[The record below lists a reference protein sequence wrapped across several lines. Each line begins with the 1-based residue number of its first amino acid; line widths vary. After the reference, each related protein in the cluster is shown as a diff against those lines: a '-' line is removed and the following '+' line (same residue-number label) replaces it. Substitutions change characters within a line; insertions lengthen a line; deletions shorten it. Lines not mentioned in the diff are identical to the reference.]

1 MPEVPF
7 LQDISLTYVVITCVF
22 GLIQAVVVALIARDA
37 KRREKQNAIRAEESR
52 LSMKMMSANMSLACA
67 IAYAQKEGRVN
78 GKTDDALAEAKSAQS
93 EYFAFVNRIASERVT
108 AN

>member
-1 MPEVPF
+1 MPE
-7 LQDISLTYVVITCVF
+7 ISIIPDAPLVYIIIICAF
-22 GLIQAVVVALIARDA
+22 GFIQAVFVAIIARDA